1 MGYNDDWENLM
12 NSVFGPGGRM
22 RAGGVPAGKGKEE
35 AKPAAKPGAKPAAKP
50 ARPATRTEAPDLNK
64 ALLEQQKTLDKLLK
78 KQNEALRSQDV
89 STKQALEDSRQLL
102 RDMEADG
109 LLAQGTA
116 DTPAQHLGSFEG
128 LAAQVK
134 QTVLGQDAYV
144 DSLVRAMRRPFVLGT
159 EGEKARSVLLIWGPA
174 GTGRHFALRET
185 ARLMAARGLLQS
197 DKAAQVDLALYPDP
211 GTERLFLQDLY
222 AALNA
227 PGEMVLFEHYE
238 SCCPAFLRT
247 LADDPDLPEYFVTS
261 TPVELLGDLNIGSR
275 PSKRTTSDKG
285 LDGLRAIPWV
295 FGWTQSRQIVPGW
308 FGAGSGLKAAREAGL
323 EPDLHEML
331 RHWHFFRSLISNVE
345 MTLAKAD
352 MQIAAHYVHSL
363 VPERLWPLFERIR
376 AEYELSVAEIERLTG
391 VLDLLDNQPVLK
403 RTLSVRDRYLDP
415 ISYMQVSLMQRARAA
430 SERGE
435 ELSPELQRALLTTI
449 NGVAAGLK
457 NTG

>member
-22 RAGGVPAGKGKEE
+22 RTGGKGSGEKEK
-35 AKPAAKPGAKPAAKP
+35 ASKSPVRGAD
-50 ARPATRTEAPDLNK
+50 PDSLNK
-64 ALLEQQKTLDKLLK
+64 ALLEQQRTLDALLK
-78 KQNEALRSQDV
+78 KQNKALKAQD
-89 STKQALEDSRQLL
+89 TATAAALEDSRQLL

-247 LADDPDLPEYFVTS
+247 LADLAVKGAAPLASRYLVNREGILVDAGSALAAGAVSRITPRGKYLIFFSHKGAAGHGGKAGGRFCSGPGGRVPDPALYPREPAGPGRQAAERAGPALHPPASPDLAGRPAGAGLCGGPGRSQGGGRRDGRLLRPDLP
-261 TPVELLGDLNIGSR
+261 G
-275 PSKRTTSDKG
+275 
-285 LDGLRAIPWV
+285 
-295 FGWTQSRQIVPGW
+295 
-308 FGAGSGLKAAREAGL
+308 
-323 EPDLHEML
+323 
-331 RHWHFFRSLISNVE
+331 
-345 MTLAKAD
+345 
-352 MQIAAHYVHSL
+352 
-363 VPERLWPLFERIR
+363 PERVVP
-376 AEYELSVAEIERLTG
+376 AE
-391 VLDLLDNQPVLK
+391 
-403 RTLSVRDRYLDP
+403 
-415 ISYMQVSLMQRARAA
+415 
-430 SERGE
+430 
-435 ELSPELQRALLTTI
+435 
-449 NGVAAGLK
+449 
-457 NTG
+457 